1 MSKWNCNFLGTG
13 KNMKRW
19 KLRHESN
26 CPFCYAPNEDI
37 LHVFKCLHP
46 SAQSEW
52 KKHLFS
58 WALSLRAQKVSEP
71 LIIAIKRDLYAWKH
85 EVHFP
90 TVTYLSAIEQ
100 AAVLHQRSIGWRSFL
115 EGFISIQWETVL
127 TSSYDQLHLKR
138 SVILGLSK
146 LIRSNWKFCAELWQ
160 SRNSQLHNT
169 QCIQDLSGRKLLLAA
184 ISAELR
190 VGLSCL
196 PANEFSSYFN
206 KSIRYKLLFH
216 KQTSLQFKKDW
227 FATIRS
233 ARHLYRDINILQDSF
248 TSSQAL
254 CDWVGLI
261 WEPD

>member
-1 MSKWNCNFLGTG
+1 MLRNYTPLTSSFRLPRIDATPIYDQVKENLYHHIAHKNLVTYWIHQQKFTTDQQSNIHWRALHRARKNSKHSYRQFMSKWNCNFLGTG

-100 AAVLHQRSIGWRSFL
+100 AAVLPL
-115 EGFISIQWETVL
+115 E
-127 TSSYDQLHLKR
+127 
-138 SVILGLSK
+138 
-146 LIRSNWKFCAELWQ
+146 
-160 SRNSQLHNT
+160 
-169 QCIQDLSGRKLLLAA
+169 
-184 ISAELR
+184 
-190 VGLSCL
+190 
-196 PANEFSSYFN
+196 
-206 KSIRYKLLFH
+206 
-216 KQTSLQFKKDW
+216 
-227 FATIRS
+227 
-233 ARHLYRDINILQDSF
+233 
-248 TSSQAL
+248 
-254 CDWVGLI
+254 
-261 WEPD
+261 

>member
-1 MSKWNCNFLGTG
+1 MSKWNCDFIGTG

-26 CPFCYAPNEDI
+26 CPFCYTPNEDI
-37 LHVFKCLHP
+37 LHVLKCKHK
-46 SAQSEW
+46 SAQIEW

-58 WALSLRAQKVSEP
+58 WALSLRTQKVSEP
-71 LIIAIKRDLYAWKH
+71 LIIAIKRDLDAWKH
-85 EVHFP
+85 DAQFP
-90 TVTYLSAIEQ
+90 PVTYLSEVEQ
-100 AAVLHQRSIGWRSFL
+100 AALLHQRSIGWRSFL
-115 EGFISIQWETVL
+115 EGFISIHWEIIL
-127 TSSYDQLHLKR
+127 KQSYAHNRLKR
-138 SVILGLSK
+138 STILGLSK
-146 LIRSNWKFCAELWQ
+146 LIRSNWKFCAELWR

-169 QCIQDLSGRKLLLAA
+169 QCIQDLSGRKLLLTA

-206 KSIRYKLLFH
+206 KSTRNKLLFQLH
-216 KQTSLQFKKDW
+216 TSLQFKKDW

-233 ARHLYRDINILQDSF
+233 ARHLYRDINILQDQF
-248 TSSQAL
+248 TSSRAL